1 MNLNELRSVQ
11 SKERKKDSLQ
21 NLRPSF
27 YQEVGEYIAE
37 LEAERERAAER
48 ADDPFSSPEVGRLT
62 DEIETANDVVE
73 AIYERRMG
81 KLVKQASLAAA
92 GMAADDEGLT
102 AEEAAL
108 FDDLVDRIKGNKA
121 RVLDVLEG
129 STQAQDQDAATDS
142 ATSREAGQDQGQDQ
156 GQRQHS
162 NSPAPPTP
170 PQEPASEDPVQR
182 REANRGDDQVPESQ
196 SEQHSQN
203 APHTQQPPTSQSTP
217 ATPDSEPADAA
228 GVSPADVMGGDAASA
243 TSSAGADTAE
253 TADTTE
259 TADTANTAHAESAPQ
274 VNSSAATETAIDPG
288 EGDGTDTG
296 TPEQHRTGGGTEGG
310 TNNDYDGARSRSPSE
325 AKADGDEA
333 TAESQVDRMT
343 VKITQDIGSIL
354 GVDDR
359 EYTLVSDD
367 IVTLPEANATPL
379 LEREAAEPL
388 E

>member
-48 ADDPFSSPEVGRLT
+48 VDDPFSSPEVGQLT

-129 STQAQDQDAATDS
+129 STQTQDQDAATDTDS
-142 ATSREAGQDQGQDQ
+142 ASPTGAGQGEGQGQ
-156 GQRQHS
+156 GQRS

-182 REANRGDDQVPESQ
+182 REANRGDDQVPEPQ

-243 TSSAGADTAE
+243 TSSSGAD
-253 TADTTE
+253 
-259 TADTANTAHAESAPQ
+259 TADTANTAHVESAPQ
-274 VNSSAATETAIDPG
+274 VNSSVATEKTADPG
-288 EGDGTDTG
+288 EVDVTDTG

-310 TNNDYDGARSRSPSE
+310 TNDDYDEARSRSPSE

-333 TAESQVDRMT
+333 TSESQVDRMT